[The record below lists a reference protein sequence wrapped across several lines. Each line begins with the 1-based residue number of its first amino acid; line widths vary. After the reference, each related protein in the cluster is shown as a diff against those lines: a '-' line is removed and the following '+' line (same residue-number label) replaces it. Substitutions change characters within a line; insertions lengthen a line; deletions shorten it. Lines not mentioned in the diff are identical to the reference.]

1 MFLVVFG
8 RLLSVIA
15 VCKVTNHFFYC
26 GSLSGLFPP
35 WLNVFVLLCSFFFPR
50 RGRGRW
56 YQSCRLFCHSFV
68 PRYCQTGRFAFP
80 NGPFQVLKRAVSD
93 CKMACFVT
101 RWMSV
106 FCAASFALLSFA
118 PFPLAPAAGIV
129 PVNGAAVSLRLGPCQ
144 SPAPCASSGDRPIC
158 WCQWA

>member
-1 MFLVVFG
+1 MYLAGFCLS
-8 RLLSVIA
+8 LLSAKLQIIFFIA
-15 VCKVTNHFFYC
+15 AASRAFFR
-26 GSLSGLFPP
+26 LGLMFSCCFAP
-35 WLNVFVLLCSFFFPR
+35 FFPH

-56 YQSCRLFCHSFV
+56 YKSCRLFCHSFV

-93 CKMACFVT
+93 CKTARFVT
-101 RWMSV
+101 RWLSM

-129 PVNGAAVSLRLGPCQ
+129 PVNGAAVSLRLGPYQ